1 MRALPGRASRTRLA
15 EPPAT
20 LTRESAQR
28 AQRARILRA
37 TGELI
42 AKRGYHD
49 VTVELIVKRA
59 RVSFKTFYRHFSG
72 KEDCFLQ
79 LFETVVER
87 TERRVRDALEAEADA
102 PWPRQVAVALGAFV
116 ETISA
121 DPIIARACV
130 VEAPTAGPLILDRY
144 VRASGAFIPLFRAGR
159 VLNPDGDKIPATLE
173 ETLSGSVLWSA
184 YQRLIVGELDRIEE
198 LLPEVIELVLRP
210 YVGEREAADLARSRP
225 GVFTHADR
233 ARSAP
238 QP

>member
-102 PWPRQVAVALGAFV
+102 PWPRQVAVALRTMAEMIG
-116 ETISA
+116 A
-121 DPIIARACV
+121 DPIIARACI
-130 VEAPTAGPLILDRY
+130 VEGPTAGPAILARY
-144 VRASGAFIPLFRAGR
+144 TRASEALVPLLRAGR
-159 VLNPDGDKIPATLE
+159 ELSPQGDQLPPTLE
-173 ETLSGSVLWSA
+173 QTLAGSVLWSA

-210 YVGEREAADLARSRP
+210 YLGEQDAARAAKDFVAEIDGPEADPS
-225 GVFTHADR
+225 VF
-233 ARSAP
+233 
-238 QP
+238 